1 MYNQTNRKR
10 GPYDKAHLSFRLQRY
25 CFFRYSANISLFC
38 QRKVANATGSTA
50 LYRTRCVLFI
60 LRVEKG
66 TIKPNTYFRATQ
78 HLSRSVPNTP
88 YFPQK
93 TTPHTTKKG
102 SLTHSPDRLF
112 LYHFRGIIP
121 PGSSPL
127 RTYCLPLPAYAACSA
142 RSLP

>member
-10 GPYDKAHLSFRLQRY
+10 EPYDKAHLSFGLQRY

-38 QRKVANATGSTA
+38 QRKVANAADSLFTSA
-50 LYRTRCVLFI
+50 KKRCIGQKKRCISGLI
-60 LRVEKG
+60 DIYSHSSK
-66 TIKPNTYFRATQ
+66 TYPIPSPR
-78 HLSRSVPNTP
+78 H
-88 YFPQK
+88 
-93 TTPHTTKKG
+93 KKG

-112 LYHFRGIIP
+112 LYHFRGITP